1 MGEEHGIGGLDSWVL
16 ASALAGW
23 GLSRDSPLAS
33 FVLGGGGE
41 GERDVRWVRR
51 GLEMPCSGCGS
62 GWEAGMPAWARVPV
76 PLWVCGI
83 KPTLPVS
90 EDGFS

>member
-33 FVLGGGGE
+33 FVLGGEGVGDALQWVWLWLGG
-41 GERDVRWVRR
+41 GNA
-51 GLEMPCSGCGS
+51 GLGTCPC
-62 GWEAGMPAWARVPV
+62 APV
-76 PLWVCGI
+76 GVWDQANLAC
-83 KPTLPVS
+83 
-90 EDGFS
+90 